1 MVSFSAEIPLAQDM
15 RTLVFLLLLLLL
27 AKTMKGLSD
36 EHSLCY
42 NITVMTWTSPEQPW
56 YEVQGLVD
64 GKLFFRYDSGSNQ
77 ARALGAMKERVKTT
91 EAWEDQINTLRRL
104 GQELRICLSDITQ
117 NYTATGPPTLQVKL
131 LCQQK
136 ASQCTSA
143 SWQFCMNGQLL
154 LQIDAINNNWTAGH
168 HPGAT
173 GIREKWKKNQDL
185 ANDLRKNAQGDC
197 NYWLR
202 EFLMYWPDM
211 LEMTAPMVS
220 STHLPFSTP
229 AVTGSSTPA
238 VTGSSISKD
247 VRSVIK
253 AVSILAVIA
262 VVIL

>member
-1 MVSFSAEIPLAQDM
+1 MQPDKPLTSLLERNDFSNRSEAQPEDRNLFPTASLHGHYSPLTVSYIQSFRSMVSFSAEIPLAQDM

-117 NYTATGPPTLQVKL
+117 NYTAT
-131 LCQQK
+131 
-136 ASQCTSA
+136 
-143 SWQFCMNGQLL
+143 
-154 LQIDAINNNWTAGH
+154 
-168 HPGAT
+168 
-173 GIREKWKKNQDL
+173 
-185 ANDLRKNAQGDC
+185 
-197 NYWLR
+197 
-202 EFLMYWPDM
+202 
-211 LEMTAPMVS
+211 APMVS